1 MIAEGIL
8 CVALNVYFEA
18 RSEEF
23 LGKVAVGSVV
33 MNRVESPIFP
43 DNACDVVYQAEYL
56 GQWPKRHRCQFS
68 WFCDGLADI
77 PRETEEWAEAVT
89 IATWVHG
96 IGLPDITGGALWYH
110 SNDVSPKWATTD
122 YLQIG
127 SHKFYT
133 KVK

>member
-1 MIAEGIL
+1 VIAESIL
-8 CVALNVYFEA
+8 CIALNVYFEA
-18 RSEEF
+18 RSEDF
-23 LGKVAVGSVV
+23 LGKIAVGSVV
-33 MNRVESPIFP
+33 MNRIESSSFP
-43 DNACDVVYQAEYL
+43 DNACDVVYQAEYV

-96 IGLPDITGGALWYH
+96 IGLPDITDGALWYH
-110 SNDVSPKWATTD
+110 SNDVSPEWATTD
-122 YLQIG
+122 YTQIG

>member
-23 LGKVAVGSVV
+23 LGKIAVGSVD

-56 GQWPKRHRCQFS
+56 GKWPKRHRCQFS

-133 KVK
+133 EVK

>member
-1 MIAEGIL
+1 MIAESIL
-8 CVALNVYFEA
+8 CIALNVYFEA
-18 RSEEF
+18 RSEE
-23 LGKVAVGSVV
+23 LPGKVAVGSVV

-43 DNACDVVYQAEYL
+43 DTACDVVYQAEYL
-56 GQWPKRHRCQFS
+56 GEWPKRHRCQFS

-77 PRETEEWAEAVT
+77 PRETKEWAEAVT

-122 YLQIG
+122 YTQIG
-127 SHKFYT
+127 SHKFYK
-133 KVK
+133 KVN

>member
-23 LGKVAVGSVV
+23 LGKIAVGSVV

-110 SNDVSPKWATTD
+110 SNDVSPAWATTD

>member
-110 SNDVSPKWATTD
+110 SNDVSPTWATTD
-122 YLQIG
+122 YTQIG

-133 KVK
+133 EVK